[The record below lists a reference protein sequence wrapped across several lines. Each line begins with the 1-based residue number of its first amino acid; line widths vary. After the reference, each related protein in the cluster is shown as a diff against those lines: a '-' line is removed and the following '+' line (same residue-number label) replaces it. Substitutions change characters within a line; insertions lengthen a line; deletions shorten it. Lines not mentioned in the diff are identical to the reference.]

1 MSFDDILFS
10 AESRCR
16 SASNFQSLA
25 FVIANETWQAFGYR
39 QAQVWRKGAAGPELL
54 AVSGLAT
61 LAEDSPFTVWVKRLM
76 RKVWPLPDETVHAVD
91 FAAIEAQGAAPQG
104 FPGLTPDVIS
114 GWDEWWP
121 AHLLF
126 VPLVREGEYLGVALF
141 LRDDEPD
148 ARCLHALARLQS
160 TWSYCAWAVTRPRK
174 TAVRRA
180 VPKGR
185 MRWVVA
191 VVLVLLLI
199 VPIRETALA
208 PAEIIALKGLAIAAP
223 IDGVIKSFDVVPNQP
238 VKTGALLFSLD
249 DTTLRNRRE
258 VTARSLE
265 VAAAELL
272 SAQQRAFSDSKAS
285 SEVAVLQGRIAEKRA
300 ELRAVEEQLRRVNI
314 VAPRDGIA
322 VFGDV
327 NDWQG
332 RPVTTGERVMQVAD
346 PNDLGVMMYL
356 PVADAIALDEGA
368 DMRVFLHVAPLSP
381 VKATLT
387 QTSYQSVLS
396 PDGVASYRVRGTLEP
411 GRNDVS
417 RIGLKGTAKVY
428 GDSVPLIYY
437 LLRRPL
443 ASLRERVGF

>member
-1 MSFDDILFS
+1 M
-10 AESRCR
+10 
-16 SASNFQSLA
+16 
-25 FVIANETWQAFGYR
+25 
-39 QAQVWRKGAAGPELL
+39 
-54 AVSGLAT
+54 
-61 LAEDSPFTVWVKRLM
+61 
-76 RKVWPLPDETVHAVD
+76 
-91 FAAIEAQGAAPQG
+91 
-104 FPGLTPDVIS
+104 
-114 GWDEWWP
+114 
-121 AHLLF
+121 
-126 VPLVREGEYLGVALF
+126 
-141 LRDDEPD
+141 
-148 ARCLHALARLQS
+148 
-160 TWSYCAWAVTRPRK
+160 
-174 TAVRRA
+174 
-180 VPKGR
+180 PKGR
-185 MRWVVA
+185 LRWGVA
-191 VVLVLLLI
+191 VALALLLM

-208 PAEIIALKGLAIAAP
+208 PAEIIALKGVAIAAP
-223 IDGVIKSFDVVPNQP
+223 IDGVIKNFDVVPNQP
-238 VKTGALLFSLD
+238 VKAGALLFSLD

-285 SEVAVLQGRIAEKRA
+285 SEVAVLQGRIAERRA

-356 PVADAIALDEGA
+356 PVADAITLDEGA

-411 GRNDVS
+411 GGNGVS

-428 GDSVPLIYY
+428 GDSVPLVYY

-443 ASLRERVGF
+443 ASLRERSGL